1 MTIETRFVGS
11 IPELYDRHLGPVLFE
26 PYARELGTRMP
37 PHARRVLELAAGTGR
52 VTRQL
57 LAVLAPDGELI
68 ATDLNQPMIDEAK
81 RRTPDDP
88 RLRWQVADAMALPVP
103 DHSIDAVVCGFGLM
117 FVPDKAQALR
127 EIKRVLAPGG
137 ILLATVWDEMAK
149 NGYTVCLHQHAVAAF
164 PDDPPVFM
172 LTPFSMHDR
181 HELER
186 LATEAGLRGIRVDTV
201 AKTGDAESA
210 EHLAIGLVRGNPL
223 WNQLSERGVDA
234 AAFETKL
241 IAEVVRRFGDRPCK
255 GPLSAHVLTAFA

>member
-1 MTIETRFVGS
+1 
-11 IPELYDRHLGPVLFE
+11 
-26 PYARELGTRMP
+26 
-37 PHARRVLELAAGTGR
+37 
-52 VTRQL
+52 
-57 LAVLAPDGELI
+57 
-68 ATDLNQPMIDEAK
+68 
-81 RRTPDDP
+81 
-88 RLRWQVADAMALPVP
+88 MALPVP